1 MEEEGKVLPLKEA
14 YIFGAEHALEK
25 DMADIRDMEI
35 EWDLSYTSSLRRGFV
50 VELFTRKQLFDKF
63 KELHWPAGNTS
74 WGQRKSEF
82 WLRLKCRYEDFLGRG
97 ESALEAEDE
106 DEDQAFAAE
115 TDLRDFLASNLNRV
129 EPTLRLYRQGEQNGV
144 EFPVDGGRIDILAI
158 DNANQFVV
166 FELKLTRGRNK
177 ALGQLLYYMGWVDK
191 HLGNGSCRGIIIAK
205 EISDDLVIAVQR
217 VQGVSLYRYKLSV
230 SVEKVS

>member
-1 MEEEGKVLPLKEA
+1 MDKWLPLKEA

-25 DMADIRDMEI
+25 DMDDIRGMEI
-35 EWDLSYTSSLRRGFV
+35 EWALSYTSSVRRGFV
-50 VELFTRKQLFDKF
+50 IDLFTKKQLFDKL
-63 KELHWPAGNTS
+63 KELHWPAGNTP
-74 WGQRKSEF
+74 WCQRMSEF
-82 WLRLKCRYEDFLGRG
+82 WLRLKCRYEDFLAGCG

-106 DEDQAFAAE
+106 DEGQAFAAE

-129 EPTLRLYRQGEQNGV
+129 EPGLQLYHKGEQNGV
-144 EFPVDGGRIDILAI
+144 EFHVDGGFIDILAI

-166 FELKLTRGRNK
+166 FELKLARGRNK

-205 EISDDLVIAVQR
+205 EITDDLIIAVQR

-230 SVEKVS
+230 SVEKIS